1 MLFVQARNSVLRP
14 AVTTATPH
22 GFKFPIDFNESVE
35 TREVRAADRNG
46 VNHEPLEAGTR
57 APSLLQ
63 DTPLETREFE
73 KSPGPSKRELTS
85 PVMWVRPPAASPM
98 AMRESESLG
107 KSLGDCSRQPESP
120 RYLR

>member
-35 TREVRAADRNG
+35 TREVHAADRNG

-73 KSPGPSKRELTS
+73 KSPGPSKRQLTT
-85 PVMWVRPPAASPM
+85 P
-98 AMRESESLG
+98 SLG
-107 KSLGDCSRQPESP
+107 CGRRRHRPWQCGSRSRSANPWETAAANP
-120 RYLR
+120 NRPDT